1 MKLIS
6 VQFKFQCCVFH
17 GCSINVSDSNFLWVE
32 LHKNRISLGS
42 EMCVEIWHEY
52 LLSRLYHHSA
62 GDWLVYPGER
72 VYLVCL
78 RINRILKTDLL
89 YSVWSISP
97 HMYYISMR
105 VSLSSIKY
113 LFLKLGQ
120 TCTCMCMRVGEAS
133 DACHVFLLGHHWSA
147 WVKYRE
153 WSHTEIVKL
162 IG

>member
-1 MKLIS
+1 MLLVRCSPAVMKSIS
-6 VQFKFQCCVFH
+6 VQFKFQCCVFR

-32 LHKNRISLGS
+32 LHKNWILLGS
-42 EMCVEIWHEY
+42 EMCVEILHE
-52 LLSRLYHHSA
+52 
-62 GDWLVYPGER
+62 
-72 VYLVCL
+72 YLVCL

-133 DACHVFLLGHHWSA
+133 DACHVFLLGHH
-147 WVKYRE
+147 
-153 WSHTEIVKL
+153 
-162 IG
+162 